1 MMNMTPQERLGYN
14 LKILRTGRNVNQ
26 NILAEFVGLT
36 RSAYAQYELGNRTPD
51 AITLHLIAE
60 FHEVSMDLL
69 FESNLER
76 FLSEMASFRMSG
88 DSSQEL
94 IENYRCLSP
103 FSKGRL
109 IEYSQNLLA
118 WDRLSEEDLA
128 RLEKNRQGK

>member
-76 FLSEMASFRMSG
+76 FLSEMASFKMSG

-94 IENYRCLSP
+94 IENYRRLSQYG
-103 FSKGRL
+103 KGRL
-109 IEYSQNLLA
+109 VEYSKTLLA
-118 WDRLSEEDLA
+118 WHRLSEAERVKLE
-128 RLEKNRQGK
+128 RLRQP

>member
-128 RLEKNRQGK
+128 RLEKHRQGK